1 MGLFKRIS
9 DIVSANINELTEQF
23 EDPEKMLKQAIREME
38 ESIAEVSTQTAKAMA
53 NEKNLSRE
61 LKRNSAQ
68 QEQWQTRAEQAVEAG
83 DDGLARKALARKN
96 EHSQV
101 VTALEDQLEA
111 AQEASNMM
119 KHQVAA
125 MKAKLAEAKRN
136 LTTLSARQ
144 KAANFRKKMDSQAA
158 GVSTDVKDDA
168 FAKFDRL
175 KSKVEA
181 AEDEAEAI
189 AELRAE
195 QAGGT
200 VEDIDSP
207 DEELDMSAELAELKK
222 KLQ

>member
-38 ESIAEVSTQTAKAMA
+38 ESIAEVTTQTARAMA

-61 LKRNSAQ
+61 LKRNRGQ
-68 QEQWQTRAEQAVEAG
+68 QEQWQSRAEQAVEAG
-83 DDGLARKALARKN
+83 DDSLARKALARKN
-96 EHSQV
+96 EHAQV

-111 AQEASNMM
+111 AQEASGTM

-136 LTTLSARQ
+136 LTTLSVRQ
-144 KAANFRKKMDSQAA
+144 RAANFRKKLDSQAA
-158 GVSTDVKDDA
+158 GVSTDVDDNA

-175 KSKVEA
+175 KSKVEQ

-200 VEDIDSP
+200 VEDLDIP
-207 DEELDMSAELAELKK
+207 DDELDVSAELADLKK